1 MTFSNTY
8 TMSYLHSTHIQV
20 SHTFTVHT
28 LSWPSPI
35 HYVSLTL
42 TLIETDPLNVLEHC
56 EHHDVQF
63 IGTHI
68 GHILSQRQWHGQR
81 VGMAVI
87 RGVGSAWIEAASW
100 SWYKGGDERRGSPF
114 PCQTLCPLM
123 TSHGAPL
130 LLHHVSQAERP
141 NKQTQ
146 WYRLT
151 NKHDKTYT
159 SVHIDELVT
168 AWGTGTYSLP
178 PLPSD
183 WQKISWCIEEM
194 YRWVDD
200 KDMRDLCWNGMRIR
214 HIVYPIVVCR

>member
-1 MTFSNTY
+1 MGRRLMPSLDLSRCNY
-8 TMSYLHSTHIQV
+8 VSQSMVMRYSWPVHSKGVHNVLSHSTHIQV

-151 NKHDKTYT
+151 NKQDKTGRLT
-159 SVHIDELVT
+159 STV
-168 AWGTGTYSLP
+168 
-178 PLPSD
+178 
-183 WQKISWCIEEM
+183 K
-194 YRWVDD
+194 
-200 KDMRDLCWNGMRIR
+200 
-214 HIVYPIVVCR
+214 

>member
-1 MTFSNTY
+1 MIWETCVDGMRDILCINFMSLILLPFTHSHDLLQY
-8 TMSYLHSTHIQV
+8 TMSLLPLPSLKQTPSMYSNIV
-20 SHTFTVHT
+20 SIMTSSLSAHT
-28 LSWPSPI
+28 L
-35 HYVSLTL
+35 V
-42 TLIETDPLNVLEHC
+42 
-56 EHHDVQF
+56 
-63 IGTHI
+63 
-68 GHILSQRQWHGQR
+68 ILSQRQWHGQR

-151 NKHDKTYT
+151 NKQDKTGRLT
-159 SVHIDELVT
+159 STV
-168 AWGTGTYSLP
+168 
-178 PLPSD
+178 
-183 WQKISWCIEEM
+183 K
-194 YRWVDD
+194 
-200 KDMRDLCWNGMRIR
+200 
-214 HIVYPIVVCR
+214 